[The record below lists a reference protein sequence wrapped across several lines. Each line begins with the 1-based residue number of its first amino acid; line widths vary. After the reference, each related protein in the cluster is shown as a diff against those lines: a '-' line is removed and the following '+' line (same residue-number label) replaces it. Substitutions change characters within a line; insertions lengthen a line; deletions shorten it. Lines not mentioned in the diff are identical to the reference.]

1 MSTRA
6 LRAHKTLPAKYYT
19 GQRIFREEKERF
31 YFDSWICAGRSGQ
44 IAGTGDYFL
53 RELLG
58 ECVVITR
65 DAGGMVRAFYNVC
78 RHRGTRICT
87 DPEGAFD
94 GRIQC
99 PYHGWTYGL
108 DGCLIGAPH
117 MSDSGFSRAEYPLH
131 RVSAEV

>member
-58 ECVVITR
+58 ECVLSLRATPAAWCAPSTTF
-65 DAGGMVRAFYNVC
+65 AGIAAHAYVRTLRAPSTAVSNV
-78 RHRGTRICT
+78 HTT
-87 DPEGAFD
+87 DGHTDWMA
-94 GRIQC
+94 
-99 PYHGWTYGL
+99 
-108 DGCLIGAPH
+108 
-117 MSDSGFSRAEYPLH
+117 
-131 RVSAEV
+131 V